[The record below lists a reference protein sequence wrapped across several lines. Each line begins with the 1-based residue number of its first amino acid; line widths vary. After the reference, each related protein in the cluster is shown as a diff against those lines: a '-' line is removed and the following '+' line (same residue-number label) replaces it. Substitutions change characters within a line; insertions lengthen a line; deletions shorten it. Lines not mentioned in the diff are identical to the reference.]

1 MRMNRRAAL
10 AGGAALAMARAG
22 AARAQAGLRIR
33 KGAGELTATS
43 DDVVAFGEAVR
54 IMRRRRD
61 GLSWAR
67 QTQIHHRD
75 AQHNNGLFL
84 PWHRQQLVHLERI
97 VAKLTGHDGFAMPY
111 WDWQEHRFLPEWISD
126 RDAPLFDEG
135 RAEGVE
141 TLDFAAARWA
151 ESPYTARLAEDD
163 FETFC
168 GKLPDGA
175 GMVEGY
181 GHNHI
186 HQLMGGAMKHAR
198 TSARDPMFWL
208 HHSNVDRVWATWH
221 GNRGRDLYPAEWTAL
236 EVGGFVDEEGRAA
249 GARPVSATLETRA
262 LGYDYDRLYPF
273 PVFSVPEAGPPG
285 ATQRIPIGAESWT
298 VRAEGETGHG
308 RLRLTLPEAAVARMR
323 QADDTLM
330 IEGVGAVAYAL
341 EAGLEDRSLEIRLS
355 GGDRERPLGS
365 SPTFVHIPDGEGGH
379 HGRHGP
385 YVLPFR
391 FGEEVLNLLAAGE
404 GPAEVTAFA
413 EDLAPEL
420 GRPDA
425 RARWIELKLTLTET
439 RWA

>member
-1 MRMNRRAAL
+1 MRINRRMAL
-10 AGGAALAMARAG
+10 AGGAALTLAGTG
-22 AARAQAGLRIR
+22 AARAQAGVRIR
-33 KGAGELTATS
+33 KGVGELSATS

-54 IMRRRRD
+54 IMKGRRD

-75 AQHNNGLFL
+75 ARHNDGLFL
-84 PWHRQQLVHLERI
+84 PWHRQQLLHLERI
-97 VAKLTGHDGFAMPY
+97 VARLTGHETFAMPY
-111 WDWQEHRFLPEWISD
+111 WDWQEHRFLPDWITEPSS
-126 RDAPLFDEG
+126 PLSGAE
-135 RAEGVE
+135 RAAGVA

-168 GKLPDGA
+168 GKLPEGA

-186 HQLMGGAMKHAR
+186 HQLIGGDMKTAR

-221 GNRGRDLYPAEWTAL
+221 RNRGKDLYPAAWSAL
-236 EVGGFVDEEGRAA
+236 EVDGFVDTEGRRAPA
-249 GARPVSATLETRA
+249 VRVAETLETRA

-285 ATQRIPIGAESWT
+285 ATRRIPLGADSWI
-298 VRAEGETGHG
+298 VRVEAEGA
-308 RLRLTLPEAAVARMR
+308 RLRLVLPEEAVARMR
-323 QADDTLM
+323 EADDTLM
-330 IEGVGAVAYAL
+330 IEGVGAVAWAME
-341 EAGLEDRSLEIRLS
+341 EALEDRSIEIRLAC
-355 GGDRERPLGS
+355 GGRERSLGS
-365 SPTFVHIPDGEGGH
+365 SPTFVHIPEGEGH
-379 HGRHGP
+379 HRHGA

-391 FGEEVLNLLAAGE
+391 FGEEVLNLVAAGE
-404 GPAEVTAFA
+404 GAVEATAFA
-413 EDLAPEL
+413 EDLAPEA
-420 GRPDA
+420 GRPGA
-425 RARWIELKLTLTET
+425 RPLWIELKLTLTET

>member
-1 MRMNRRAAL
+1 MRINRRAAL
-10 AGGAALAMARAG
+10 AGGAALALAGAG
-22 AARAQAGLRIR
+22 AARAQAPAGLRIR
-33 KGAGELTATS
+33 KGVGELSATS
-43 DDVVAFGEAVR
+43 DDVAAFGEAVR
-54 IMRRRRD
+54 IMKRRRD

-97 VAKLTGHDGFAMPY
+97 VAKLTGHEGFAMPY
-111 WDWQEHRFLPEWISD
+111 WDWQEHRFLPEWITDPAS
-126 RDAPLFDEG
+126 PLYESE
-135 RAEGVE
+135 RAEGVA

-186 HQLMGGAMKHAR
+186 HQLIGGAMKAAR

-221 GNRGRDLYPAEWTAL
+221 GNRGKDLYPAEWTAL
-236 EVGGFVDEEGRAA
+236 EVDGFADAEGRRAPA
-249 GARPVSATLETRA
+249 VRVADTLETAA
-262 LGYDYDRLYPF
+262 LGYGYDRLYPF

-285 ATQRIPIGAESWT
+285 ATRRIPLGAQSWT
-298 VRAEGETGHG
+298 LRAEAEGG
-308 RLRLTLPEAAVARMR
+308 RLRLILPDAALARMR
-323 QADDTLM
+323 DADDTLM

-341 EAGLEDRSLEIRLS
+341 EEALEDRSLEIRMGS
-355 GGDRERPLGS
+355 GGRERSLGS
-365 SPTFVHIPDGEGGH
+365 SPTFVHIPEGEGH
-379 HGRHGP
+379 HRHGP
-385 YVLPFR
+385 YQLPFR

-404 GPAEVTAFA
+404 GPAEVFAFA
-413 EDLAPEL
+413 EDLAPAL
-420 GRPDA
+420 ARPEA
-425 RARWIELKLTLTET
+425 RPLWIELKLTLTET